1 MENPTYCDLPKTY
14 NFQIYLDYLIKNGLA
29 KTTTRSKFLSITY
42 IVKSTKMQK
51 GQTPLEELAL
61 KKNNITSSE
70 STVKMLDT

>member
-1 MENPTYCDLPKTY
+1 
-14 NFQIYLDYLIKNGLA
+14 
-29 KTTTRSKFLSITY
+29 
-42 IVKSTKMQK
+42 MQK